1 MNYKNFSLTLHKFN
15 LKQKITM
22 SWRRV
27 QTTKKRRNKHS
38 DENDTSYF
46 VQTTPPKRRVFCNEY
61 GGKKLLFETKGKAL
75 SYIKYNAA
83 EIEKTYGYSPNR
95 AYYCESCGGWHVTHK
110 EASAVQRQTPTQRI
124 VNAYYKSIIAMDAS
138 WQDVEYV
145 GFFIDEEGK
154 EKLKT
159 YVRDFIPIPQE
170 GLNIYLDHITLYDN
184 SALIIKTEKAAK
196 VMKQIDKMIMNNEV
210 NIKIRINGYGIINGK
225 VAAFRI
231 ATQLPS
237 TKETLYI
244 TIGTYNDGK
253 PTDSKHIEQWIPLE
267 NGAKVNGVIKK
278 VYRTKQN

>member
-1 MNYKNFSLTLHKFN
+1 
-15 LKQKITM
+15 M

-27 QTTKKRRNKHS
+27 QKSKKRRNKHS
-38 DENDTSYF
+38 DENDASYF
-46 VQTTPPKRRVFCNEY
+46 VQTTPPKHRVFCNEY
-61 GGKKLLFETKGKAL
+61 GSSKLLFETKGKAL

-83 EIEKTYGYSPNR
+83 EIEKSNGYSPNR

-110 EASAVQRQTPTQRI
+110 EGSVVQRQTPTQRI
-124 VNAYYKSIIAMDAS
+124 IKAYYKSILAMDAS
-138 WQDVEYV
+138 WEDVEYV
-145 GFFIDEEGK
+145 GFFINEEGK

-170 GLNIYLDHITLYDN
+170 GLTIYLDHITLYKN
-184 SALIIKTEKAAK
+184 PTLIGKPEKVAK
-196 VMKQIDKMIMNNEV
+196 VMKHIDKMIMDNEV

-237 TKETLYI
+237 IKETLYI

-253 PTDSKHIEQWIPLE
+253 PTDGDYIENWIPLK
-267 NGAKVNGVIKK
+267 NGPKVHGVIKK
-278 VYRTKQN
+278 VYRSKQN